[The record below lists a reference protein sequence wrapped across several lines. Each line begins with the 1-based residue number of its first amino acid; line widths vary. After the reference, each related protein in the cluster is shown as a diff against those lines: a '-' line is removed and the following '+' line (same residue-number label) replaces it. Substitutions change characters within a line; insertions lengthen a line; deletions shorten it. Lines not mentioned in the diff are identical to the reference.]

1 MVDLSIDFAGM
12 RFKNPVAAAAGPITS
27 TPYTIKRCIEH
38 GAGAVI
44 VKSVCLDEET
54 QLLPRPGNW
63 FLDRLGERGG
73 LMHCWA
79 GLLPQEKAAE
89 YINIVKPLAAK
100 EDVRLIGSFFFIG
113 RWTGIPPFEPVSP
126 PAETTLREMAL
137 ELEAAGADAIEVVC
151 TCGLSMNPSDTVA
164 YIERAIPVVFKA
176 LKGHLHVPF
185 WMKLGFGHDFFWLR
199 DINAMKK
206 LGAAAIHTYSD
217 FRITYLDIEKAK
229 PPLSVPFGYGRWLRG
244 LACHAVYLSAHQT
257 DLQVMSSSG
266 IWTWKDA
273 VERMM
278 CGATIVALES
288 PVQYRGYKVFGEII
302 KGMADF
308 MERKDY
314 TRPSAMVGLALPHI
328 NNQEEFVTEFMKS
341 VVPIQ
346 SINTA
351 LNNDKCNGCGLC
363 ASCIYGAIAMEDGR
377 PHINLETCERCGACV
392 TICPKEALAI
402 VAA

>member
-1 MVDLSIDFAGM
+1 
-12 RFKNPVAAAAGPITS
+12 
-27 TPYTIKRCIEH
+27 
-38 GAGAVI
+38 
-44 VKSVCLDEET
+44 
-54 QLLPRPGNW
+54 
-63 FLDRLGERGG
+63 
-73 LMHCWA
+73 
-79 GLLPQEKAAE
+79 
-89 YINIVKPLAAK
+89 
-100 EDVRLIGSFFFIG
+100 
-113 RWTGIPPFEPVSP
+113 
-126 PAETTLREMAL
+126 
-137 ELEAAGADAIEVVC
+137 
-151 TCGLSMNPSDTVA
+151 
-164 YIERAIPVVFKA
+164 
-176 LKGHLHVPF
+176 
-185 WMKLGFGHDFFWLR
+185 
-199 DINAMKK
+199 
-206 LGAAAIHTYSD
+206 
-217 FRITYLDIEKAK
+217 
-229 PPLSVPFGYGRWLRG
+229 
-244 LACHAVYLSAHQT
+244 
-257 DLQVMSSSG
+257 MSSSG

-302 KGMADF
+302 EGMADF

-328 NNQEEFVTEFMKS
+328 NNQEELVTEFMKS

-363 ASCIYGAIAMEDGR
+363 ASCIYGAIVMEEGR